1 MSYQKI
7 IKPLADRVVAI
18 VFLLVCSPILVI
30 LIVIQAITY
39 RGNIFYQQVRVGRRQ
54 QSFLI
59 FKFTTMRPARQQS
72 GVMLTDKARITKL
85 GEVLRKTHL
94 DELPQLYNILRGE
107 MSFVGP
113 RPLLPTY
120 LAHYSFTEQ
129 RRHGVT
135 AGLTGLA
142 QINGG
147 QSLVWSKKMAWDVW
161 YVRHQSFWL
170 DMYILWKT
178 GQKLLWPD
186 PQEVFHHET
195 NYTFKSKQLR

>member
-1 MSYQKI
+1 MIYQKI
-7 IKPLADRVVAI
+7 IKPTADRVVAI
-18 VFLLVCSPILVI
+18 ILLLVCSPILII
-30 LIVIQAITY
+30 LIMIQALAY
-39 RGNIFYQQVRVGRRQ
+39 RGNIFYRQARVGYHQ
-54 QSFLI
+54 QPFLI
-59 FKFTTMRPARQQS
+59 FKFTTMRPAHPQS
-72 GVMLTDKARITKL
+72 GVRLTDKARITKL

-113 RPLLPTY
+113 RPLLPAY
-120 LAHYSFTEQ
+120 LAHYTFTEQ
-129 RRHGVT
+129 QRHDVT

-147 QSLVWSKKMAWDVW
+147 QSLAWSKKMAWDVW
-161 YVRHQSFWL
+161 YVRHQSFRL

-178 GQKLLWPD
+178 AQKLLRPD

-195 NYTFKSKQLR
+195 NYTFKSKQLK